1 MMSLRLFRYDFSFSK
16 SSTSSSVDIFDI
28 WFKYS
33 APTTF
38 ELIILFTEFV
48 FVNLFMIFV
57 LQLIVAIMTINIKI
71 KQINNIFLNTMALKN
86 SNTPIPPK
94 HIINILVY

>member
-1 MMSLRLFRYDFSFSK
+1 
-16 SSTSSSVDIFDI
+16 
-28 WFKYS
+28 
-33 APTTF
+33 
-38 ELIILFTEFV
+38 
-48 FVNLFMIFV
+48 MIFV

-71 KQINNIFLNTMALKN
+71 KQINNIFLNDMALKN